1 MAGDEGAPLL
11 VGVIRVIAV
20 FGSERTS
27 RVVVGRPAAADHPA
41 NSRVD
46 VLFSLSIEHIA
57 LMSASFR
64 HACEA
69 GRTTLIFQRRRKGVE
84 ETNGA
89 DLFKRRI
96 SIFDPRLRAGRS
108 RGRGRCHGQGSGAA
122 GGQEKRGK
130 QDGAKHFVRS
140 LLTGV
145 LAAGPQRVCDYDFTK
160 DVGNKEYT
168 SYAANCLNG
177 ICVVKATRTSTPDV
191 IARRWLSCRTAAAQ
205 GRSAP
210 NV

>member
-1 MAGDEGAPLL
+1 M
-11 VGVIRVIAV
+11 

-27 RVVVGRPAAADHPA
+27 RVVGRPAAADDPA

-64 HACEA
+64 HACE

-108 RGRGRCHGQGSGAA
+108 RGRGYGRGQGSGAA

-130 QDGAKHFVRS
+130 QDYDGAKHFESATDDRCS
-140 LLTGV
+140 FFCG
-145 LAAGPQRVCDYDFTK
+145 AAACVCDYDFTK
-160 DVGNKEYT
+160 DVGNKEYYVVT
-168 SYAANCLNG
+168 QLIANRLHG
-177 ICVVKATRTSTPDV
+177 F
-191 IARRWLSCRTAAAQ
+191 
-205 GRSAP
+205 GRGKSNAGKRS
-210 NV
+210 